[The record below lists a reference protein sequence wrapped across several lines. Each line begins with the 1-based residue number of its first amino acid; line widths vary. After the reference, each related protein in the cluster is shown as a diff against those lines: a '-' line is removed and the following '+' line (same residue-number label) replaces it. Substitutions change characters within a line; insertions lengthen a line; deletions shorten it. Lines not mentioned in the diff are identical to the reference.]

1 MSFQEKRSAQEYDRR
16 LHNEGYPGSLLE
28 IVLSAAVMSET
39 VIDIGSGTGF
49 FSIPLLER
57 GYRITAI
64 EPSHEMIHILR
75 KKISAE
81 HRHRITLHHGDWE
94 SWKGEHHDLSICIHA
109 IYGMQDIENALLKM
123 KKNAT
128 RSIVVVKADTG
139 RRTLS
144 SHIRQYFKK
153 NNRQVSFQMILADAL
168 EKLKIDFNQILAE
181 QERVAHFKSIDDEAE
196 YYCYH
201 LGLHKEH
208 LNDVKEIIRKNCERD
223 EGGYRFRGIYRDA
236 VFTFTS
242 R

>member
-16 LHNEGYPGSLLE
+16 LRNEGYPGNLLE
-28 IVLSAAVMSET
+28 IVLSVARVSET

-57 GYRITAI
+57 GYRVTAI
-64 EPSHEMIHILR
+64 EPSREMIQILR
-75 KKISAE
+75 KKISVE
-81 HRHRITLHHGDWE
+81 HRHRIALHHGDWE

-109 IYGMQDIENALLKM
+109 IYGMKDIQNALSKM
-123 KKNAT
+123 KRNAT

-144 SHIRQYFKK
+144 SYIRQHFKETD
-153 NNRQVSFQMILADAL
+153 RQISFQMIIADAL
-168 EKLKIDFNQILAE
+168 EELKIDFNQMIAE
-181 QERVAHFKSIDDEAE
+181 QERIAHFKSIDDEAE

-201 LGLHKEH
+201 LGLNKEH

-223 EGGYRFRGIYRDA
+223 KGGYLFRGIYRDA
-236 VFTFTS
+236 VFTFTT
-242 R
+242 